1 MNVKSLS
8 KSYYVRKLS
17 SSDVDVIYHMCCK
30 NALFYQYHPPFV
42 TKESI
47 LEDMKA
53 LPLKKNYEDKYYIGF
68 FEENSLVAIMDLIV
82 SYPTDEISYIGLFM
96 TNIQYQN
103 KGIGSKIIKEVIS
116 YLKLLGYKRIRLGV
130 DKGNLQSYSFWLKNK
145 FHVISED
152 NYICMEL
159 SL

>member
-1 MNVKSLS
+1 MVYKLDFSLCLNS
-8 KSYYVRKLS
+8 
-17 SSDVDVIYHMCCK
+17 
-30 NALFYQYHPPFV
+30 FYS
-42 TKESI
+42 KESI
-47 LEDMKA
+47 LEDMKV
-53 LPLKKNYEDKYYIGF
+53 LPPKKNYEDKYYIGF

-116 YLKLLGYKRIRLGV
+116 YLKLLGYKRIRLSV